1 LLKKYFGENFEGFL
15 FQNQR
20 ASWPHGWLFGC
31 PHLILRTPPKGSHF
45 EQYRLVKP
53 TRRIFMQTHRLW
65 FFFRLLV
72 AAGVLAIIPNLA
84 EAHCDSLQG
93 PVVADARLALERGET
108 AKTDD
113 KAVAETFVSSLKK
126 VLIY

>member
-1 LLKKYFGENFEGFL
+1 
-15 FQNQR
+15 
-20 ASWPHGWLFGC
+20 
-31 PHLILRTPPKGSHF
+31 
-45 EQYRLVKP
+45 
-53 TRRIFMQTHRLW
+53 MQTHRLW

-72 AAGVLAIIPNLA
+72 AAGELAIIPNLA

-108 AKTDD
+108 ATTDD